1 MKYLVFFGKSE
12 AFDIQAFDFNGY
24 ASDFDSNFPD
34 FELLETRFLTTDSAE
49 NSEMIGKYV
58 FNKNGKTWT
67 LLKYYGYAQAHTSSR
82 VEGSTIGVGIIGD
95 CDIKISQFNF
105 ELLEALYEAFCN
117 VSLDRKKFKAVNF
130 KDDSIRVFN
139 AFAKKYSTESF
150 QFSEAKSGVGGS
162 VDYIVLK
169 SFSDLD
175 LLTNTNG
182 LGSRVYFSLD
192 AKHVERYYNQYSDGA
207 RLFAM
212 EGDKLIDIVKRRREI
227 REAELKRAREQEQR
241 EEEARRKREQEQR
254 EAEEK
259 RNREYQAI
267 QQRNQSMNPQKKS
280 LPTNDQAEI
289 NNLHNKLNSKA
300 KQISKFKKYLAISV
314 GFGFILFGVCIYLM
328 IFTPEVKNG
337 PLDSPKVGGSSST
350 VVVDNVADSVK
361 YELDYL
367 NKLIRDQKKI
377 DLLNP
382 LLLSIHDV
390 SKVDV
395 KLKAL
400 KPEDPKYKI
409 LLASSEYNKLVNT
422 LHANAKQVVDDL
434 KIKID
439 TAYLNKNYILKK

>member
-117 VSLDRKKFKAVNF
+117 VSLDRRKFKAVNF
-130 KDDSIRVFN
+130 KEDSIRVFN

-162 VDYIVLK
+162 VDYVVLK
-169 SFSDLD
+169 SFSDFD

-212 EGDKLIDIVKRRREI
+212 EGGKLIDIVKRGREI

-241 EEEARRKREQEQR
+241 EEEARRKIEQEQR

-259 RNREYQAI
+259 RNREYQAL
-267 QQRNQSMNPQKKS
+267 QQRNQAMNPHKKS

-289 NNLHNKLNSKA
+289 NNLNNKLNSKA
-300 KQISKFKKYLAISV
+300 KQISKFKRYLAISV
-314 GFGFILFGVCIYLM
+314 GFGFILFGLCIYLM
-328 IFTPEVKNG
+328 ITAPEEKKG
-337 PLDSPKVGGSSST
+337 AQPPSQGGD
-350 VVVDNVADSVK
+350 VPVAKVDNVADSVK
-361 YELDYL
+361 NELEYL
-367 NKLIRDQKKI
+367 NKLALAPDKI
-377 DLLNP
+377 ELLNP
-382 LLLSIHDV
+382 WLRSIYELSMKSEII
-390 SKVDV
+390 SKADTTDKN
-395 KLKAL
+395 KLKTL
-400 KPEDPKYKI
+400 QSQYNVIKI
-409 LLASSEYNKLVNT
+409 KFEANSKLV
-422 LHANAKQVVDDL
+422 LDCL

-439 TAYLNKNYILKK
+439 TAYLNQNYILKK

>member
-150 QFSEAKSGVGGS
+150 QFADAKSAVGGS
-162 VDYIVLK
+162 IDYIVLK

-175 LLTNTNG
+175 LMTNTNG
-182 LGSRVYFSLD
+182 LGSRVYFSVD

-212 EGDKLIDIVKRRREI
+212 EGGKLIDIVKRRREI

-241 EEEARRKREQEQR
+241 EEEARRKIEQEQR

-259 RNREYQAI
+259 RNREYQAL
-267 QQRNQSMNPQKKS
+267 QQRNQAMNPQKKS

-314 GFGFILFGVCIYLM
+314 VFGFILFGLCIYLM
-328 IFTPEVKNG
+328 ITAPEEKKG
-337 PLDSPKVGGSSST
+337 AQPPSQGGD
-350 VVVDNVADSVK
+350 VPVAKVDNVADSVK
-361 YELDYL
+361 NELEYL
-367 NKLIRDQKKI
+367 KKLALAPDKI
-377 DLLNP
+377 ELLNP
-382 LLLSIHDV
+382 WFKSIYELSVKSENISKADTTDKIKLRTLQSQYDV
-390 SKVDV
+390 V
-395 KLKAL
+395 KTTFEAN
-400 KPEDPKYKI
+400 
-409 LLASSEYNKLVNT
+409 SKLV
-422 LHANAKQVVDDL
+422 LDCL
-434 KIKID
+434 EIKID
-439 TAYLNKNYILKK
+439 SKAIIKKYNSKK